1 MRGIASV
8 AASVAR
14 PLRLRTGLRRQEP
27 TSVGEGRSASA
38 HRCVGHC
45 EKSETGGRRERRDL
59 DLVFCVE
66 GTQLLGLSCK
76 EEPFVSYDK
85 GDLLAETGL
94 EAEG

>member
-1 MRGIASV
+1 MRGIASIACRV
-8 AASVAR
+8 CCVYCVNSV
-14 PLRLRTGLRRQEP
+14 
-27 TSVGEGRSASA
+27 
-38 HRCVGHC
+38 HCVDCVRHC

-59 DLVFCVE
+59 DRVFCVK